1 MRIAVCDDEKNLRR
15 DLRRLVEI
23 HLNLKGIPC
32 ETAEYESGEKL
43 LADKKLDKTDILFF
57 DIEMPG
63 MGGMETARLL
73 RNGGYKMLIV
83 LSPPTLITYFRVMKS
98 RLSIIF

>member
-43 LADKKLDKTDILFF
+43 LADKKLDKTEFF
-57 DIEMPG
+57 FWISKCREWEVWKRRG
-63 MGGMETARLL
+63 FCETAGIRC
-73 RNGGYKMLIV
+73 
-83 LSPPTLITYFRVMKS
+83 
-98 RLSIIF
+98 